1 MFRPSDTTGGQPY
14 WIEQYPVYGPD
25 SNRGDTLDVIMLT
38 AKLVEMEKKLAEAE
52 ERLKKYEKE
61 DAKKLELVFANFVE
75 SNHSRHPCLLGVR
88 YEPSSHSFF
97 VYTTAEFKNKLTS
110 YRDPGSLRECK
121 VTYVL
126 VTRTRIDPKPVPR
139 AGGVDINTGLNPND
153 LSVCA
158 DKD

>member
-1 MFRPSDTTGGQPY
+1 MFRPSDTTGVQPY

-61 DAKKLELVFANFVE
+61 DAKKLEILFARYIE
-75 SNHSRHPCLLGVR
+75 TQHSGHPCLLGVR

-97 VYTTAEFKNKLTS
+97 VYTTAEFKDKVTS
-110 YRDPGSLRECK
+110 YRAPDSLRECK

-126 VTRTRIDPKPVPR
+126 VTRVEPRPVPR